1 LYPAGQTGLI
11 AVTLLV
17 IFPLIQISVISFG
30 IEVFLGV
37 GETVDGFGVGF
48 GEVVEALGVGE
59 TVDGFGVGFGE
70 VVEALGVGVSFVSGF
85 SDSVGLGDGTG
96 FNVGVGVGVGEGVE
110 VGATPPR
117 FPKLIIL
124 VLA

>member
-1 LYPAGQTGLI
+1 M
-11 AVTLLV
+11 
-17 IFPLIQISVISFG
+17 ISFG
-30 IEVFLGV
+30 LEVF
-37 GETVDGFGVGF
+37 
-48 GEVVEALGVGE
+48 LGVGE

>member
-1 LYPAGQTGLI
+1 M
-11 AVTLLV
+11 
-17 IFPLIQISVISFG
+17 
-30 IEVFLGV
+30 
-37 GETVDGFGVGF
+37 GF